1 MAGNDA
7 TAIAAALGLEPL
19 PGEGGF
25 FRRTWTAAETLAD
38 GRAAGSAI
46 LFMETDAPEGFSAL
60 HRLSGDEIY
69 HFYSGDPVELSMIA
83 PDGRA
88 STVVLGPD
96 PLAGQSPQAVAP
108 AGWFQGSRLA
118 PGGRWALLGTTM
130 APAYDEGSFYLPSRS
145 ELIGLYPRLAR
156 LIERLT
162 R

>member
-1 MAGNDA
+1 MNDTEA

-25 FRRTWTAAETLAD
+25 YRRTWTSAATLAD
-38 GRAAGSAI
+38 GRPAGSAI
-46 LFMETDAPEGFSAL
+46 VFMETDAPDGFSAL
-60 HRLSGDEIY
+60 HRLSGDEVY
-69 HFYSGDPVELSMIA
+69 HFYAGDPVELSIIA
-83 PDGRA
+83 PGGRV
-88 STVVLGPD
+88 STVILGPD

-108 AGWFQGSRLA
+108 ADSFQGSRLV

-130 APAYDEGSFYLPSRS
+130 APAYDDGCFYLPSRA
-145 ELIGLYPRLAR
+145 ELTGLYPASAE